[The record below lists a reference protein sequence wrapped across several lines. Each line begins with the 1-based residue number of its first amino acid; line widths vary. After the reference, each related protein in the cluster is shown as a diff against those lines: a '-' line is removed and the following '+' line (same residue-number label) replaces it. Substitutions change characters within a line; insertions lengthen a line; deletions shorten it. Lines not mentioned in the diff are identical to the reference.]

1 MLLLLFLSI
10 FIVCIILIVFV
21 VYFYNKVKPIKTT
34 KQPIKT
40 TKQPKITTQPV
51 STIQPVSKN
60 NTNIKP
66 NINFIVT
73 NQEGSFTE
81 LIKKP
86 NLRKSVKDIK
96 RDINKNFFY
105 VYNNKL
111 STKYIKQVYKQYNN
125 DCKIPN
131 KISDILTNK
140 STEEEIKSNLDFK
153 QTGIDMSKI
162 VLYVQSIGPVIL
174 SYPSKSTSPN
184 IITDY
189 SQKIDFSDDILGIAN
204 YINYNSYIIYLK
216 NIPSSKTSYNIYAN
230 NIRTNKISTYKIDIN
245 VDSSINISPSD
256 ISNYLISSETD
267 NRKYKKLYI
276 GQEIDL
282 SSCTSQCSVNCG
294 GYDIGTGNYCNT
306 TDILS
311 DNSIIFISGV
321 YFVRTMNIN
330 KNSDNNSGFF
340 TITNFNGQQSNNLKI
355 SFIMTANENDSA
367 NPNIT
372 LQYIDGSDSLSKMCG
387 LKIFD
392 KTSTQKYIQKK
403 FILDKKNNYYI
414 SEDKRQIIIPKKC
427 IQNMNTIADP
437 NLSIT
442 FYDKD
447 DIAQNEKLYIDN
459 IPTNFRLKRY
469 PYSVPIDMIMNN
481 LDKIE
486 TVESDS
492 LNINLYLPGYI
503 IYNNHSD
510 MINSTNIANISE
522 VQFIL
527 YSDDIFTTT
536 PAPISVDYKNKFPTN
551 WLSNNVMQINISNKD
566 LIESVKNMNK
576 KLLCLFG
583 FATKAGYFSTV
594 YGVLSYSNNKFFFVL
609 KTISGEGISTQ
620 YSLYTDSNKTINV
633 LTDGYLPN
641 QQTDNL
647 NLFDNFDKSKID
659 YYSVVRNKG
668 RRLQNKIN
676 LIYNSPEFRNI
687 IDSVTTKVPSGRRR
701 RLHDIGVLLP
711 LSEDVLLPLPEG
723 VKEIAFGAGKELIK
737 DTSSIIK
744 YPLGAGSGTGGAGA
758 VSTEIGAVAE
768 GLGIDLVST
777 EVVTGAAGEIV
788 SGGVVAGEVTLE
800 VGAVAT
806 TAVSLPVLA
815 IVGAAAAV
823 GFLLYYF
830 MVGSET
836 PVIHQIEINNGVPKI
851 TPIDPSGVK
860 VFPPIQPTLPTS
872 PKPYDPPIFDLEQ
885 SQPVVEYGFFD
896 NTLPTFIKPLPD
908 DYFLLQN
915 LTSVLNLNDVG
926 IDFQGGANVDV
937 GIGVGVMVDLYADND
952 NEDAED
958 KNKKKKKKKKSCSKS
973 TKSENI
979 VKKAFDKV
987 KTFLPSYITNFI
999 DYFETSIDEL
1009 DKIYKDVLFVIN
1021 ATGKIV
1027 DNISK
1032 IDDTTNIFSNN
1043 AFSSDNIISFSKPN
1057 DTNQVQSYL
1066 LKFLSN
1072 ENFSETPSTKCSNT
1086 LFIKDQY
1093 NIIQKINICY
1103 DNSKDSKFTISSD
1116 DNSVNIYTFDNPFIL
1131 NGKNINIRTLF
1142 ISYSKDYTETL
1153 TDSSTPIPS
1162 ISQQESKI
1170 PTPEDLPT
1178 LPKLSNPACKQQ
1190 PKYNVP
1196 IYYTLDDL
1204 KIYGNNAVPNSDLYL
1219 APSTFKSNDKYNVD
1233 DSITLIQIESM
1244 SSLYDYDYYCPKGQI
1259 VQKGETNTD
1268 GIKYDTYT
1276 CVPEGTCPVI
1286 NKCVI
1291 NKDSKYL
1298 GGYNGCGNFFTLKNI
1313 TDKGIEKSDGSS
1325 IPIIWSLIKNNI
1337 QGETKYSN
1345 KYKVIIDESLS
1356 NINKNDIKY
1365 ILRSV
1370 DGDTNKD
1377 IKFFTNIRRN
1387 IYESAITI
1395 LEDFTI
1401 DGKIIS
1407 KGAIFMLDPNTN
1419 RYVNRQIH
1427 YVNENNEKSNIDL
1440 IYIFPI
1446 TNDKDGVTG
1455 RDLSLSY
1462 VNDNDNC
1469 GWYGNKCPEGTKCCG
1484 QKCININE
1492 NTYDDYGYDKC
1503 YTSCGVNEI
1512 NVGGKCV
1519 SRDNVYAD
1527 GKCKPGYANNNI
1539 GGICEPTCPVG
1550 KEGWSSKLAFK
1561 LQTLNDYIYI
1571 NNTTDSNGRVV
1582 LSKSFTTINWY
1593 YTSDGKILN
1602 GSDVSKGLTVDR
1614 KDRNLEGSSVIL
1626 SNKPDYWIID
1636 NNNSIRLVDNP
1647 SYALVNFQNKTS
1659 DGTPIV
1665 LSQSFIKWEIEG
1677 KNACDSAP
1685 VGKYIDKNNT
1695 AQTCPAGSYCPG
1707 GLSYQCPAGSYCPI
1721 GSVLPQPCPIGS
1733 YCPVGSSSYISCPPG
1748 SYSSAGSSQCTA
1760 CPVGFY
1766 CSNDSENPKPCPV
1779 GSFCPPSSNLPI
1791 SCVPGQYCDEK
1802 SVVFTYCPAGFYCP
1816 DGKQKIQCPSGSF
1829 CPDRSI
1835 QPTKCPPNANCE
1847 TGSKY
1852 PIFKVDKVSEN
1863 PLDMINFR
1871 QYTNL
1876 KYPCGGTAYNF
1887 VYVLLIPGALI
1898 LPEDV
1903 KIMYGYDSTDCNP
1916 SIRQFLASWKQS
1928 QYENYTNRGIGEDIP
1943 QGIPG
1948 GFYALTAGYYEV
1960 IIHMKISN
1968 IYTGLTQFIRIY
1980 YHKDSWLTVEIID
1993 SLDDNNYDKQRVNY
2007 NNYKYFY
2014 RDTQPLVVILGPPLD
2029 TSAERLVRYLD
2040 WSGYDCEASDVKRS
2054 TYWQCPNPN
2063 SEKCCAKNITSYG
2076 NCNYNSNPCS
2086 NRDGTYL
2093 DIGNPANDLNTVKS
2107 TAGGGYYY
2115 YSK

>member
-1 MLLLLFLSI
+1 MLLLLLI
-10 FIVCIILIVFV
+10 FIICVILITL
-21 VYFYNKVKPIKTT
+21 YFYIYNK
-34 KQPIKT
+34 
-40 TKQPKITTQPV
+40 PKKDKSTTQPA
-51 STIQPVSKN
+51 IKN
-60 NTNIKP
+60 KTTIKP
-66 NINFIVT
+66 NINFIDY
-73 NQEGSFTE
+73 NQEGSSLE
-81 LIKKP
+81 LITQP
-86 NLRKSVKDIK
+86 NYRKSAKDIK

-105 VYNNKL
+105 VYNNGS

-125 DCKIPN
+125 DCIIPN
-131 KISDILTNK
+131 KISDILINK

-153 QTGIDMSKI
+153 QIGIDVSKI

-174 SYPSKSTSPN
+174 SYPSKSNSPI

-216 NIPSSKTSYNIYAN
+216 NIPSRKTSYNIYAN
-230 NIRTNKISTYKIDIN
+230 NIRTNKISSYKIDIN
-245 VDSSINISPSD
+245 VDSSITISQSD
-256 ISNYLISSETD
+256 ISNYLISGETD

-294 GYDIGTGNYCNT
+294 GYNIGLGDYCNT

-355 SFIMTANENDSA
+355 SFVRTANVNDSG
-367 NPNIT
+367 NPDIT

-437 NLSIT
+437 NLAIT

-447 DIAQNEKLYIDN
+447 DIVQNEKLYIDN
-459 IPTNFRLKRY
+459 IPTDFRLKRD

-510 MINSTNIANISE
+510 MINSTNIGNISE

-536 PAPISVDYKNKFPTN
+536 PTPISVDYKNKFTTN

-576 KLLCLFG
+576 KLLCIFG
-583 FATKAGYFSTV
+583 FVTKSGYFSTV

-609 KTISGEGISTQ
+609 KTISGEDISTQ

-633 LTDGYLPN
+633 LTDGYLPR
-641 QQTDNL
+641 QQMGNL
-647 NLFDNFDKSKID
+647 NLFENFDKSKID
-659 YYSVVRNKG
+659 YYSVVKNKG

-676 LIYNSPEFRNI
+676 LLYNSPEFRNI
-687 IDSVTTKVPSGRRR
+687 IDSVTKRIPSGRR
-701 RLHDIGVLLP
+701 LDAFPPIYIAGPPGTNSFGVTELGNLEDLKNIGNIIPQSMEETLTLP
-711 LSEDVLLPLPEG
+711 
-723 VKEIAFGAGKELIK
+723 VKEISVQGGAAVEGELSLIP
-737 DTSSIIK
+737 TIVEVGEV
-744 YPLGAGSGTGGAGA
+744 GAVAEEAAIGAGA
-758 VSTEIGAVAE
+758 VA
-768 GLGIDLVST
+768 
-777 EVVTGAAGEIV
+777 
-788 SGGVVAGEVTLE
+788 LE

-806 TAVSLPVLA
+806 TAVALPVLA
-815 IVGAAAAV
+815 VVGAVATV

-830 MVGSET
+830 MSGSET
-836 PVIHQIEINNGVPKI
+836 PVIHKIEIDNGEPKI
-851 TPIDPSGVK
+851 TSIDPSGVK

-885 SQPVVEYGFFD
+885 SHPVVDYGFFD
-896 NTLPTFIKPLPD
+896 NTLPTFIKQLPD

-937 GIGVGVMVDLYADND
+937 GIGVGVMVDLYDDND

-958 KNKKKKKKKKSCSKS
+958 KDKKKKRKSCSKS

-1032 IDDTTNIFSNN
+1032 IDNTSNIFSNN
-1043 AFSSDNIISFSKPN
+1043 AFSSDYIKSFGKPN
-1057 DTNQVQSYL
+1057 DTNQVQCYL
-1066 LKFLSN
+1066 LKFLGK
-1072 ENFSETPSTKCSNT
+1072 ENFSETESTKCSNI
-1086 LFIKDQY
+1086 FIKDQY
-1093 NIIQKINICY
+1093 NIVRKINICY
-1103 DNSKDSKFTISSD
+1103 DKSNDYKFNIYSDYSST
-1116 DNSVNIYTFDNPFIL
+1116 NIYTFDNPFIL

-1153 TDSSTPIPS
+1153 TDSSTDKPFSTFIPS
-1162 ISQQESKI
+1162 ISQTESKI
-1170 PTPEDLPT
+1170 PSPEDLLK
-1178 LPKLSNPACKQQ
+1178 LPKLSNPTCKQQ
-1190 PKYNVP
+1190 PTYNVP

-1204 KIYGNNAVPNSDLYL
+1204 KKYGNNALLNSNSYL
-1219 APSTFKSNDKYNVD
+1219 TPSTFKSNDKNNVD
-1233 DSITLIQIESM
+1233 DTITLLQIESM

-1259 VQKGETNTD
+1259 VQKGKKVKTNKND
-1268 GIKYDTYT
+1268 IEYDTYT

-1298 GGYNGCGNFFTLKNI
+1298 GGYNGCGDFFTLKNI
-1313 TDKGIEKSDGSS
+1313 TDKGIEKPDGSL
-1325 IPIIWSLIKNNI
+1325 IPIIWALVKNNI
-1337 QGETKYSN
+1337 EGETKYSN
-1345 KYKVIIDESLS
+1345 KYKVVIDQNLS

-1365 ILRSV
+1365 ILRSI
-1370 DGDTNKD
+1370 DGDIKKD
-1377 IKFFTNIRRN
+1377 IKFTTRIKKN

-1407 KGAIFMLDPNTN
+1407 KDEIFMLDPMTN

-1427 YVNENNEKSNIDL
+1427 DINENNEKSNIDL

-1527 GKCKPGYANNNI
+1527 GKCKPGYANNNN

-1561 LQTLNDYIYI
+1561 LQTLNAYIYI
-1571 NNTTDSNGRVV
+1571 NNNTDSNGRVV
-1582 LSKSFTTINWY
+1582 LSKSFTTLNWY

-1614 KDRNLEGSSVIL
+1614 NDRNSGNLEGSSIIL
-1626 SNKPDYWIID
+1626 TNKPDYWFID
-1636 NNNSIRLVDNP
+1636 DNNSIRLVENP
-1647 SYALVNFQNKTS
+1647 SYALVNFQSKTI

-1695 AQTCPAGSYCPG
+1695 AQTCPAGYYCPG
-1707 GLSYQCPAGSYCPI
+1707 GLSYECPAGSYCPV

-1733 YCPVGSSSYISCPPG
+1733 YCPIGSSSYISCPPG
-1748 SYSSAGSSQCTA
+1748 SYSSAGSSPCTA
-1760 CPVGFY
+1760 
-1766 CSNDSENPKPCPV
+1766 
-1779 GSFCPPSSNLPI
+1779 
-1791 SCVPGQYCDEK
+1791 
-1802 SVVFTYCPAGFYCP
+1802 CPAGFYCSSDSQNP
-1816 DGKQKIQCPSGSF
+1816 KPCPSGSF

-1835 QPTKCPPNANCE
+1835 IPTNCPPNANCE
-1847 TGSKY
+1847 AGSKY
-1852 PIFKVDKVSEN
+1852 PIFKVEKVSEN
-1863 PLDMINFR
+1863 PLDMINFT
-1871 QYTNL
+1871 QYKNL

-1887 VYVLLIPGALI
+1887 MYVLLIPGALI

-1928 QYENYTNRGIGEDIP
+1928 QYENYTNRGVGEDIP

-1948 GFYALTAGYYEV
+1948 GFYSLTAGYYEV

-1980 YHKDSWLTVEIID
+1980 YHKDSWVTVEIID
-1993 SLDDNNYDKQRVNY
+1993 SLDDDNYVKQRVNY

-2014 RDTQPLVVILGPPLD
+2014 KDTQPLVVILGPPLD
-2029 TSAERLVRYLD
+2029 TPAKRIIRYLD
-2040 WSGYDCEASDVKRS
+2040 WSGYDCEESDVKIS
-2054 TYWQCPNPN
+2054 TYWQCPNLN
-2063 SEKCCAKNITSYG
+2063 SEKCCAKNISPSG
-2076 NCNYNSNPCS
+2076 NCNYISNPCS
-2086 NRDGTYL
+2086 DRDGKYL

-2107 TAGGGYYY
+2107 SGGGGYYY